1 MTLENDLKRA
11 LRRQAPPSGFASRV
25 MQRIDSEVPRSD
37 SGSSEFLGESS
48 PEELRGTRG
57 NPRNSRPVWWRA
69 AAASVTLAVLLG
81 GYATHRV
88 VEHRRG
94 ERAKEQVL
102 TAMRIAGEKV
112 RYAQQ
117 EVRGIGT
124 AE

>member
-11 LRRQAPPSGFASRV
+11 LRRQAPPSGFAGRV
-25 MQRIDSEVPRSD
+25 MQRIHSQSTMA
-37 SGSSEFLGESS
+37 GEK
-48 PEELRGTRG
+48 PK
-57 NPRNSRPVWWRA
+57 RPVWWRA

>member
-1 MTLENDLKRA
+1 MTLENDLKHA
-11 LRRQAPPSGFASRV
+11 LRRQAPAPGFAERV
-25 MQRIDSEVPRSD
+25 MQRLEEQ
-37 SGSSEFLGESS
+37 SGNEAAK
-48 PEELRGTRG
+48 PK
-57 NPRNSRPVWWRA
+57 RPAWWRA

-88 VEHRRG
+88 VEQRRG